1 MQPQDHT
8 PTEIFGE
15 TSQIMDLSHLGI
27 LRVSGNGAKKLLQGQ
42 LTCDLEELSENQTRL
57 GAYCLPQGRMISLF
71 RIFQWQQDYYLQ
83 MSAEIL
89 PETLATLKKYGVFF
103 KVILENASASLS
115 RFSYSG
121 INAEAELQKVFSTLP
136 SVPDAAVI
144 CANTLI
150 VRMAGELPHY
160 ELICPVAERSPLYE
174 KLIATAKPARA
185 DIWKYLNL
193 TAGIPDLYTATTGK
207 LLPHDVNLPRLN
219 GVSFNK
225 GCYTGQEIVARMHY
239 RGQLKK
245 QMYRGRV
252 NLAERPV
259 PGSDIFNPEACGM
272 IIDSCHE
279 NANTY
284 QILFLTDKNSI
295 ENEQL
300 FADFAKISPIELLT
314 LPE

>member
-1 MQPQDHT
+1 MPPQNDT
-8 PTEIFGE
+8 LKEIFGE

-27 LRVSGNGAKKLLQGQ
+27 LRVSGDGAKKLLQGQ
-42 LTCDLEELSENQTRL
+42 LTCDLEEVSENQTRL

-83 MSAEIL
+83 MAAEIV
-89 PETLATLKKYGVFF
+89 PATLATLKKYAVFF
-103 KVILENASASLS
+103 KVILTDASAALS

-121 INAEAELQKVFSTLP
+121 VQAEAELQKVFSTLP
-136 SVPDAAVI
+136 GGPDSAVV
-144 CANTLI
+144 CDNTLI
-150 VRMAGELPHY
+150 LRMAGELPHY
-160 ELICPVAERSPLYE
+160 ELICPVAEGNALHE
-174 KLIATAKPARA
+174 KLLATAKSAPV

-239 RGQLKK
+239 RGNLKK

-252 NLAERPV
+252 NSAVQPL
-259 PGSDIFNPEACGM
+259 PGADIFNPAACGM
-272 IIDSCHE
+272 IIDSCRE
-279 NANTY
+279 TADTY